1 MQCHR
6 TLFAIALA
14 LAVGCTGTMTVT
26 DGPEEDDD
34 APPMMNDAAPPAADG
49 AAPAAAD
56 AFAPPSEDAGETVEP
71 DMFVLPDPPST
82 IVAVDGI
89 VAIEGESYI
98 RMENTEHREWV
109 RFDESSSPDI
119 SPDPDPPHLEGA
131 SGGAYLEALPD
142 TRVTHDD
149 PLVSGESFHG
159 SGGTGPMLTYPVRFE
174 TAGRYVVWVRAYST
188 GGEDNGLHIGI
199 DGDFPEESAR
209 VQFCSGKNRWT
220 WSSAQRR
227 SSNHCGS
234 PRTVFLTVDTPG
246 EHEVHFSMR
255 EDGFELDKVLLV
267 LDESFEPSGA
277 GPDEVW
283 E

>member
-1 MQCHR
+1 MSFTR
-6 TLFAIALA
+6 FAFA
-14 LAVGCTGTMTVT
+14 AVSFGVIGCTGTMSIT
-26 DGPEEDDD
+26 D
-34 APPMMNDAAPPAADG
+34 APTSSGDGGPAMDGGEPSMPPEDASPG
-49 AAPAAAD
+49 ESD
-56 AFAPPSEDAGETVEP
+56 AFVASGGDAGVP
-71 DMFVLPDPPST
+71 SVDMFTEPEPTV
-82 IVAVDGI
+82 IVEVDGI
-89 VAIEGESYI
+89 IAIEGESFV

-109 RFDESSSPDI
+109 RYDESSMPVV

-159 SGGTGPMLTYPVRFE
+159 SGGTGPMLTYPVRFR

-188 GGEDNGLHIGI
+188 GSEDNGLHVGI

-209 VQFCSGKNRWT
+209 VQFCAGKNQWT

-227 SSNHCGS
+227 SSNHCGA
-234 PRTVFLTVDTPG
+234 PRTVFLTVDAPG
-246 EHEVHFSMR
+246 DHEVHLSMR

-267 LDESFEPSGA
+267 LDESFDPVGA
-277 GPDEVW
+277 GPSETR

>member
-1 MQCHR
+1 MS
-6 TLFAIALA
+6 
-14 LAVGCTGTMTVT
+14 GTDELEAG
-26 DGPEEDDD
+26 DG
-34 APPMMNDAAPPAADG
+34 G
-49 AAPAAAD
+49 AAPTMDAARPTNDVGTTAAD
-56 AFAPPSEDAGETVEP
+56 AFVAADEDAGTATEP
-71 DMFVLPDPPST
+71 DMFVASDPPGDV
-82 IVAVDGI
+82 ILEVDGV
-89 VAIEGESYI
+89 VAIEGESFA

-109 RFDESSSPDI
+109 RFDATSAPDI
-119 SPDPDPPHLEGA
+119 APDPDPPHLEGA

-174 TAGRYVVWVRAYST
+174 TAGRYIVWVRAYST
-188 GGEDNGLHIGI
+188 GGEDNGLHVGI
-199 DGDFPEESAR
+199 DGAFPEESAR

-227 SSNHCGS
+227 SSNHCGT
-234 PRTVFLTVDTPG
+234 PRTVFLTVDAPG
-246 EHEVHFSMR
+246 EHEVHLSMR

-267 LDESFEPSGA
+267 LDEGFEPSGP
-277 GPDEVW
+277 GPDEVR